1 MATASYGLNTIVYTD
16 SNGNS
21 KTITI
26 DLANSTIDFGNLD
39 LKAKSIESTG
49 GVVEVI
55 PYQFADRAELVT
67 AVNLWTGTSS
77 EKSQALSTYG
87 EINTWDISQV
97 TSLGSIFYGKTNFN
111 DDISNW
117 DVSNVTVFEFCF
129 LDATS
134 FNQDIGSWDVSSGLN
149 FNYMFTNATSFNQD
163 ISSWNVGAGGSGHRQ
178 LHMFDGAT
186 SFNQNLTNWD
196 LSQNGGSHDMRS
208 MFKGAT
214 AFLAAY
220 PNGPAS
226 WGNPPTSQLSSGTQ
240 DRFNNWLD
248 SS

>member
-16 SNGNS
+16 SNGSS

-49 GVVEVI
+49 GVSEGLSGTPI
-55 PYQFADRAELVT
+55 YQFADRAELVT

-77 EKSQALSTYG
+77 EKTQAQSTYG
-87 EINTWDISQV
+87 EIGTWDVSQV
-97 TSLGSIFYGKTNFN
+97 TSLASVFNGKTNFN

-129 LDATS
+129 LDASS
-134 FNQDIGSWDVSSGLN
+134 FNQNIGSWNVSSGIN
-149 FNYMFTNATSFNQD
+149 FNYMFTNATSFNQN
-163 ISSWNVGAGGSGHRQ
+163 IGSWNVGAGGAAHRQ
-178 LHMFDGAT
+178 ANMFQGAT

-196 LSQNGGSHDMRS
+196 LSQNSGSHDMRN
-208 MFKGAT
+208 MFRGAT
-214 AFLAAY
+214 AFITAY

-226 WGNPPTSQLSSGTQ
+226 WGNPPTSQLSSGIVL
-240 DRFNNWLD
+240 NLH
-248 SS
+248 